1 MKNKFKEMFALT
13 ERGAGDL
20 VKASFTSFLLYM
32 INMTPAILL
41 MTFIDQLLLGNEKAP
56 HFYLIFSAF
65 ILLMMFL
72 ILNFDYDALYNATY
86 RESANLRVDIAE
98 TLSRLPLSYFSKH
111 DLSDLSQTVM
121 QDVEAIEHAMSHS
134 MGKTAGFF
142 LFFPIISVM
151 LLIGNIKLGLALIL
165 PVLLNI
171 LLIFLSKKFQVSM
184 FNRYHN
190 RLRENSESFQEAIEM
205 QHEIISFGLTQK
217 WKKELYEKM
226 DESEILHIKSELA
239 AVIPSFGAGLMLY
252 LSIASVIVVGSF
264 MYANQEIGVLY
275 LLGYLLASMKI
286 KEAVDGISNT
296 VTELYYLDSKVR
308 RIKEMRK
315 TEIQKGEEVQI
326 DRFDIELSEVS
337 FGYNE
342 EHQVLKKVSFCAN
355 QGEVTALVG
364 MSGCGKTSILR
375 LVSRLYDY
383 DEGKI
388 TIAGKD
394 LKEISTR
401 SLFDNISIVFQD
413 VSLFNS
419 SVMEN
424 IRIGREDASVEEIK
438 EAARLANCEDFINR
452 LPQGY
457 DTIIG
462 ENGTSLSGGER
473 QRLSIARA
481 FLKNSPII
489 LLDEISASL
498 DVDNEQKI
506 QESLNKL
513 TKDKTVLIIS
523 HRLKSIENVDKIV
536 VIDKGEVQA
545 QGKHEDLLKTSGIY
559 AKLIENSKLAEE
571 FKY

>member
-13 ERGAGDL
+13 ERGASDL

-41 MTFIDQLLLGNEKAP
+41 MIFIDQLLLGNEKSQ

-72 ILNFDYDALYNATY
+72 ILNFDYEALYNATY
-86 RESANLRVDIAE
+86 RESANLRIDIAE
-98 TLSRLPLSYFSKH
+98 ILSKLPLSYFSKR

-142 LFFPIISVM
+142 LFFPIISII
-151 LLIGNIKLGLALIL
+151 LLIGNVKLGLAIIL

-205 QHEIISFGLTQK
+205 QHEIISFGLSQK
-217 WKKELYEKM
+217 WKEELYKKM
-226 DESEILHIKSELA
+226 EESEKLHIKSELA

-252 LSIASVIVVGSF
+252 LSIASVIIVGSF
-264 MYANQEIGVLY
+264 MYANQEIGILY

-308 RIKEMRK
+308 RIKEMRNTK
-315 TEIQKGEEVQI
+315 IQEGEEIQIHQFG
-326 DRFDIELSEVS
+326 IELQEVS
-337 FGYNE
+337 FGYNDD
-342 EHQVLKKVSFCAN
+342 HQVLKKVSFCAE

-383 DEGKI
+383 DRGKI
-388 TIAGKD
+388 SISGKD

-401 SLFDNISIVFQD
+401 TLFDNISIVFQD
-413 VSLFNS
+413 VTLFNA
-419 SVMEN
+419 SVLDN
-424 IRIGREDASVEEIK
+424 IRIGRENATTEEIK
-438 EAARLANCEDFINR
+438 EASRLANCDDFINR

-462 ENGTSLSGGER
+462 ENGASLSGGER

-506 QESLNKL
+506 QQSLNQL
-513 TKDKTVLIIS
+513 TKNKTVLIIS
-523 HRLKSIENVDKIV
+523 HRLKSIENADKIV
-536 VIDKGEVQA
+536 VIHEGEVEA
-545 QGKHEDLLKTSGIY
+545 QGRHEELLQTSKTYS
-559 AKLIENSKLAEE
+559 KLVENSKLAEE